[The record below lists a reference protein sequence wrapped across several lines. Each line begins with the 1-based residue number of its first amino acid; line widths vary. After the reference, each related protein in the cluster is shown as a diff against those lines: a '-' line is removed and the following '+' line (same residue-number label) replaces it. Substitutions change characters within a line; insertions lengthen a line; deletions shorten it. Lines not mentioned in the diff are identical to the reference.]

1 MITVGD
7 EKTSFHTWHHDVLA
21 GNSSAKSEHWH
32 IGVILTWATLDK
44 WYQLST
50 KLYYDITRCAS
61 SRHISLLPTNDQ
73 RINLTV

>member
-50 KLYYDITRCAS
+50 KLYYDNYKMCK
-61 SRHISLLPTNDQ
+61 
-73 RINLTV
+73 LTPYIVVAYE